1 MQLPWSLNPEK
12 VSLQNWRPIFLVI
25 LRIFD
30 IEYHGQTSLKVA
42 FVRFCLFFIML
53 KKLKTLSWENKNL
66 HLHRYHRCLTNVS
79 FHCLSHCHRAKI
91 VSGFDNYHKITER
104 DHVSMPK
111 FWCTWRTCVNSKKT
125 LMLHSKKKIHTLSL
139 GIYFKKYAVW
149 KESVKPCFLVTFTM
163 TISFITFLM
172 TVSFLWSKFSRKFHW
187 NL

>member
-125 LMLHSKKKIHTLSL
+125 LMLHSKKKIHTLFPRNIFQKICCLKRECKALFFGHVYYDHKFHNFS
-139 GIYFKKYAVW
+139 YDCK
-149 KESVKPCFLVTFTM
+149 
-163 TISFITFLM
+163 FLM
-172 TVSFLWSKFSRKFHW
+172 I
-187 NL
+187 